1 MEHTQI
7 VGFDAMLEPL
17 VAALNRLAAA
27 QERIAAAHVRLADA
41 EEVTAESAKEAAHAS
56 GVLAAFQA
64 GAVKAALDNV
74 TNRARAAQTPAA

>member
-17 VAALNRLAAA
+17 VDALNRLAAA
-27 QERIAAAHVRLADA
+27 HERIAAAHVRLADA
-41 EEVTAESAKEAAHAS
+41 EEFTAESAKEAAHAS
-56 GVLAAFQA
+56 SVLAAFQA

-74 TNRARAAQTPAA
+74 TKKHEAHS

>member
-64 GAVKAALDNV
+64 GAVKAALQERREQKPV
-74 TNRARAAQTPAA
+74 

>member
-1 MEHTQI
+1 MI
-7 VGFDAMLEPL
+7 VHNQVTGVTELLAPL

-41 EEVTAESAKEAAHAS
+41 EEVTAEAAKEGTHAV

-64 GAVKAALDNV
+64 GAVKAALEDAKKKAV
-74 TNRARAAQTPAA
+74 

>member
-27 QERIAAAHVRLADA
+27 QERIAAA
-41 EEVTAESAKEAAHAS
+41 EESTAHTT

-64 GAVKAALDNV
+64 GAVKDALQEL
-74 TNRARAAQTPAA
+74 REQTPV

>member
-27 QERIAAAHVRLADA
+27 QERIAAA
-41 EEVTAESAKEAAHAS
+41 EESTAQAARVQSEATGA
-56 GVLAAFQA
+56 LAAFQVA
-64 GAVKAALDNV
+64 QVKAALDDLKKKEV
-74 TNRARAAQTPAA
+74 